1 MDIRLTRQA
10 RSDLGDIREFTI
22 QTWGQDQW
30 HRYFAGIVAMFERVT
45 VEQKCGRPRDA
56 LRPRMRSLDYQKHL
70 IFFEPITHAGGA
82 VVILR
87 IVHQRRDIAALS
99 YHDDSDA

>member
-1 MDIRLTRQA
+1 MDIRLTLQA
-10 RSDLGDIREFTI
+10 RSDLEDIRIFTT
-22 QTWGQDQW
+22 QTWGKDQW
-30 HRYFAGIVAMFERVT
+30 HRYFSGLVTIFERVT
-45 VEQKCGRPRDA
+45 SDKTCGRPRDA

-99 YHDDSDA
+99 YHDDLET

>member
-1 MDIRLTRQA
+1 MDIRLTLQA
-10 RSDLGDIREFTI
+10 RVDLEEIRTFTI
-22 QTWGQDQW
+22 ETWGQDQW
-30 HRYFAGIVAMFERVT
+30 HRYFSGIVATFERVT

-70 IFFEPITHAGGA
+70 IFFEPITYAGGA

-87 IVHQRRDIAALS
+87 IVHKRRDIAALS
-99 YHDDSDA
+99 YHDDPEA